1 MWLLE
6 IDERFAIAARHGG
19 FIRYDFNVPL
29 KGLAPL
35 VEEGQ
40 QGVDMVVIDP
50 PFLNE
55 KTTDRVATSVHHLL
69 KASPLSGKG
78 EASILLLTG
87 DSISGYAR
95 QVYPLSAPSGEK
107 GKPLQRTPLVVE
119 HEGGRLSNEFG
130 AWCNWQWE
138 SQGAEE

>member
-1 MWLLE
+1 MFLLE
-6 IDERFAIAARHGG
+6 IDERFTVAARHGG

-35 VEEGQ
+35 AEDE
-40 QGVDMVVIDP
+40 GVDMVVIDP

-55 KTTDRVATSVHHLL
+55 KTTDRVAQSVHYLL
-69 KASPLSGKG
+69 GASPLAKSR

-87 DSISGYAR
+87 DSIAGYAKD
-95 QVYPLSAPSGEK
+95 VYPLPEVEGQGVRE
-107 GKPLQRTPLVVE
+107 PLRRTPLVVE

-130 AWCNWQWE
+130 AWCSWAWE
-138 SQGAEE
+138 